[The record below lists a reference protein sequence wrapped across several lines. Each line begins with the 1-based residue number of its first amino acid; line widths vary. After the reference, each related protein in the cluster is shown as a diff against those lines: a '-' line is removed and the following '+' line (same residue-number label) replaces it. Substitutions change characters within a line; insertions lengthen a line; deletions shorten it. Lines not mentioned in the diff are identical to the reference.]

1 MERDDDAGV
10 GKRLQVELAV
20 AAGGRHRGE
29 KTQSPFR
36 SHTGRNADAASG
48 YKGVPCPSDVRV
60 GERWRELSH
69 YGTLFS
75 LVPWCPISTASRV
88 GPLQMTPVLV

>member
-48 YKGVPCPSDVRV
+48 YMGVPCPFQTL
-60 GERWRELSH
+60 GWERGGQTSAAAGLCSPWSH
-69 YGTLFS
+69 GVLF
-75 LVPWCPISTASRV
+75 
-88 GPLQMTPVLV
+88 PLLAE